1 MKMSLKMKKLADE
14 FLICGNASEAARR
27 AGYSPKYAR
36 ITACKTLQKP
46 AVREYI
52 EARLKEIESEKIADQ
67 TEIMQY
73 LTAVL
78 RGESVSQEIV
88 VEGLGDGCSEARRI
102 DKAPSEKDRLKAA
115 ELLGKRYGLW
125 TEKLEMDA
133 DMELNITI
141 DYGDSD
147 EAESPGE

>member
-1 MKMSLKMKKLADE
+1 MTLKMKKLADE

-46 AVREYI
+46 AVREYLD
-52 EARLKEIESEKIADQ
+52 ARLKEIESEKIADQ
-67 TEIMQY
+67 VEIMQY
-73 LTAVL
+73 LTTVL
-78 RGESVSQEIV
+78 RGESTSQEIV
-88 VEGLGDGCSEARRI
+88 VEGSGDGCSMARPI

-125 TEKLEMDA
+125 TEKLEMDT
-133 DMELNITI
+133 DMDLNITI
-141 DYGDSD
+141 DYGDGGSD
-147 EAESPGE
+147 EAEGPGE

>member
-1 MKMSLKMKKLADE
+1 MTLKMKKLADE

-46 AVREYI
+46 AVREYLD
-52 EARLKEIESEKIADQ
+52 ARLKEIESEKIADQ
-67 TEIMQY
+67 VEIMQY
-73 LTAVL
+73 LTTVL
-78 RGESVSQEIV
+78 RGESTSQEIV
-88 VEGLGDGCSEARRI
+88 VEGSGDGYSMARPI

-125 TEKLEMDA
+125 TEKLEMDT
-133 DMELNITI
+133 DMDLNITI
-141 DYGDSD
+141 DYGDGGSD
-147 EAESPGE
+147 EAEGPGE

>member
-73 LTAVL
+73 LTTVL

-88 VEGLGDGCSEARRI
+88 VEGSGDGCSEARRI

>member
-1 MKMSLKMKKLADE
+1 MKMTLKMQKLADE

-27 AGYSPKYAR
+27 AGYSAKYAR
-36 ITACKTLQKP
+36 ITAAKTLQKP
-46 AVREYI
+46 AVREYLD
-52 EARLKEIESEKIADQ
+52 ARLKEIESEKIADQ

-73 LTAVL
+73 LTSVL
-78 RGESVSQEIV
+78 RGESASEEIV
-88 VEGLGDGCSEARRI
+88 VEGTGDGCSMARKVS
-102 DKAPSEKDRLKAA
+102 KAPSEKDRLKAA

-147 EAESPGE
+147 GAESPGE